1 MVGKSDIVEIAVIVA
16 SGAVILQYELALGF
30 DRLLTAWTYVT
41 SIVLTVVG
49 VDKVETV
56 VVFEVNEV
64 SFSLQCI

>member
-1 MVGKSDIVEIAVIVA
+1 VVGKSDIVEIAVIVA